1 VQPTESAVLVRIPEA
16 EPLVGRFR
24 ADLDV
29 AASLG
34 VPAHVTVIF
43 PFVAPD
49 LIDDAV
55 IGALAEAVGSVSAF
69 TATFKRVAWFERTV
83 MWLAPEPAEPFL
95 ALTNA
100 VWQRFPSCPPYG
112 GVHQH
117 VVPHLTVGIDHPAD
131 VLESAARAVEPG
143 LPITG
148 SVTAAV
154 LMRGSNEP
162 RSWGVVAELPLMPG
176 AAPPR

>member
-1 VQPTESAVLVRIPEA
+1 MRPTESAVVVRIPEA

-24 ADLDV
+24 AELDF

-34 VPAHVTVIF
+34 VPAHVTVVY

-55 IGALAEAVGSVSAF
+55 IGALAEAVGSVPAF
-69 TATFKRVAWFERTV
+69 EAILARVAWFERTV
-83 MWLAPEPAEPFL
+83 IWLAPEPAEPFL

-100 VWQRFPSCPPYG
+100 VWQRFPHCPPYG
-112 GVHQH
+112 GAHQQ

-131 VLESAARAVEPG
+131 ALEAAAQAVAPG
-143 LPITG
+143 LPITAT
-148 SVTAAV
+148 VTAAV
-154 LMRGSNEP
+154 LMHGSKEA
-162 RSWGVVAELPLMPG
+162 RSWQVVAELPL
-176 AAPPR
+176 APT